1 MKIPKNRFP
10 ARLAT
15 RWTVVAV
22 VVFVGMLMGSR
33 FDVPDD
39 RAVDRGAVARTG
51 ALEVPALDSS
61 SESTRPP
68 SSSDLFRDDTPA
80 VEPIDEPLAA
90 AVPSEATRATE
101 ASKPPWR
108 DPLDA
113 LIAAGRADADPGAA
127 IAALLAAQPG
137 MGDQLLALLLESQG
151 GQDEQDALM
160 VALAMALSIDTTLA
174 TQQATTLET
183 EGGSGELAW
192 LWFDRDGTILAMADL
207 WISGEDRARYFPRF
221 LQMDAVLEPWH
232 AIELASMMESANAAK
247 EMAGQPRTRLLK
259 MIELSLASAN
269 QHAVA
274 VAGEWLESTMPELRE
289 LAQRTI
295 VSALADDPEGAADWI
310 DRADESVQVA
320 LMEAVLYRISGDHL
334 SRFLDE
340 TGDTMLQ
347 QEYRGS
353 ALLSGFS
360 RATDLDLQQ
369 LIYQRGESTDSESY
383 RKLML
388 FGSQGALGRG
398 DRFPAS
404 WAHALKWVAETD
416 PARSVRGT
424 ALRICALSWPT
435 DDAAG
440 FQRLIQTS
448 DVDQRTAEI
457 AASLLSARGSA
468 RWSLGD

>member
-33 FDVPDD
+33 FDMPE
-39 RAVDRGAVARTG
+39 DRGEDRGVVARTD
-51 ALEVPALDSS
+51 ALEVPAVGSS
-61 SESTRPP
+61 REPTRPP

-90 AVPSEATRATE
+90 AVPSEAARATE

-108 DPLDA
+108 DALDA
-113 LIAAGRADADPGAA
+113 LITAGRADADPGAA

-151 GQDEQDALM
+151 GQDEQDALL
-160 VALAMALSIDTTLA
+160 VALAMALSIDPTLA
-174 TQQATTLET
+174 T
-183 EGGSGELAW
+183 EGGSGELGS

-221 LQMDAVLEPWH
+221 LQMEGVLEPWH
-232 AIELASMMESANAAK
+232 AVELASMMESANAAK

-269 QHAVA
+269 QQAVA
-274 VAGEWLESTMPELRE
+274 VAGEWLESTMPGLRE

-295 VSALADDPEGAADWI
+295 VSALVDDPEGAADWI

-334 SRFLDE
+334 SRFLDA

-383 RKLML
+383 RKLVL

-424 ALRICALSWPT
+424 ALRICAMSWPT

-457 AASLLSARGSA
+457 AASLLIARGSA
-468 RWSLGD
+468 QWSLGD

>member
-1 MKIPKNRFP
+1 MKIPRDQFP
-10 ARLAT
+10 TRLASK
-15 RWTVVAV
+15 WTLLAV
-22 VVFVGMLMGSR
+22 VVFVGILMGSR
-33 FDVPDD
+33 FDVPKDRGED
-39 RAVDRGAVARTG
+39 RAGVVRTDAV
-51 ALEVPALDSS
+51 EVPAIDSS
-61 SESTRPP
+61 SEPTRPP

-90 AVPSEATRATE
+90 AVLSEATRATE

-108 DPLDA
+108 APLDA
-113 LIAAGRADADPGAA
+113 LITAGRADADPGAA

-151 GQDEQDALM
+151 GQDEQDALL
-160 VALAMALSIDTTLA
+160 VALAMALSIDTALA
-174 TQQATTLET
+174 TQQATEA
-183 EGGSGELAW
+183 GSGELAS

-221 LQMDAVLEPWH
+221 LQMEGVLEPWH

-269 QHAVA
+269 QQAVA
-274 VAGEWLESTMPELRE
+274 IAGEWLESSMPELRE
-289 LAQRTI
+289 LAQRTV
-295 VSALADDPEGAADWI
+295 VSALADDPGRAADWI
-310 DRADESVQVA
+310 ERADESVQVP
-320 LMEAVLYRISGDHL
+320 LLEAVLYRISGDHL

-383 RKLML
+383 RKLVL

-398 DRFPAS
+398 DRFPPS
-404 WAHALKWVAETD
+404 WVQTLKWVAETD

-424 ALRICALSWPT
+424 ALRICALSWPAGDT
-435 DDAAG
+435 AG
-440 FQRLIQTS
+440 FHRLIQTS

-468 RWSLGD
+468 R

>member
-33 FDVPDD
+33 FDMPE
-39 RAVDRGAVARTG
+39 DRGEDRGVVARTD
-51 ALEVPALDSS
+51 ALEVPAVGSS
-61 SESTRPP
+61 REPTRPP

-90 AVPSEATRATE
+90 AVPSEAARATE

-151 GQDEQDALM
+151 GQDEQDALL
-160 VALAMALSIDTTLA
+160 VALAMALSIDPTLA
-174 TQQATTLET
+174 T
-183 EGGSGELAW
+183 EGGSGELGS

-221 LQMDAVLEPWH
+221 LQMEGVLEPWH

-269 QHAVA
+269 QQAVA
-274 VAGEWLESTMPELRE
+274 VAGEWLESTMPGLRE

-295 VSALADDPEGAADWI
+295 VSALVDDPEGAADWI

-334 SRFLDE
+334 SRFLDA

-383 RKLML
+383 RKLVL

-448 DVDQRTAEI
+448 DVDPRTAEI
-457 AASLLSARGSA
+457 AASLLIARGSA
-468 RWSLGD
+468 QWSLGD

>member
-33 FDVPDD
+33 FDMPE
-39 RAVDRGAVARTG
+39 DRGEDRGVVARTD
-51 ALEVPALDSS
+51 ALEVPAVGSS
-61 SESTRPP
+61 REPTRPP

-90 AVPSEATRATE
+90 AVPSEAARATE

-108 DPLDA
+108 DALDA
-113 LIAAGRADADPGAA
+113 LITAGRADADPGAA

-151 GQDEQDALM
+151 GQDEQDALL
-160 VALAMALSIDTTLA
+160 VALAMALSIDPTLA
-174 TQQATTLET
+174 T
-183 EGGSGELAW
+183 EGVSGELGS

-221 LQMDAVLEPWH
+221 LQMEGVLEPWH
-232 AIELASMMESANAAK
+232 AVELASMMESANAAK

-269 QHAVA
+269 QQAVA
-274 VAGEWLESTMPELRE
+274 VAGEWLESTMPGLRE

-295 VSALADDPEGAADWI
+295 VSALVDDPEGAADWI

-334 SRFLDE
+334 SRFLDA

-383 RKLML
+383 RKLVL

-457 AASLLSARGSA
+457 AASLLIARGSA
-468 RWSLGD
+468 QWSLGD

>member
-1 MKIPKNRFP
+1 
-10 ARLAT
+10 
-15 RWTVVAV
+15 
-22 VVFVGMLMGSR
+22 
-33 FDVPDD
+33 
-39 RAVDRGAVARTG
+39 
-51 ALEVPALDSS
+51 
-61 SESTRPP
+61 
-68 SSSDLFRDDTPA
+68 
-80 VEPIDEPLAA
+80 
-90 AVPSEATRATE
+90 
-101 ASKPPWR
+101 
-108 DPLDA
+108 
-113 LIAAGRADADPGAA
+113 
-127 IAALLAAQPG
+127 
-137 MGDQLLALLLESQG
+137 
-151 GQDEQDALM
+151 
-160 VALAMALSIDTTLA
+160 
-174 TQQATTLET
+174 
-183 EGGSGELAW
+183 
-192 LWFDRDGTILAMADL
+192 MADL

-221 LQMDAVLEPWH
+221 LQMEGVLEPWH

-259 MIELSLASAN
+259 MMELSLASAN
-269 QHAVA
+269 QQAVA
-274 VAGEWLESTMPELRE
+274 IAGEWLESTMPELRE

-295 VSALADDPEGAADWI
+295 VSALADDPGGAADWI
-310 DRADESVQVA
+310 ERADESVQVP
-320 LMEAVLYRISGDHL
+320 LLEAVLYRITGEHL

-398 DRFPAS
+398 DSFPPS
-404 WAHALKWVAETD
+404 WAQTLKWVAETD

-424 ALRICALSWPT
+424 ALRICALSWPAG
-435 DDAAG
+435 DAAG
-440 FQRLIQTS
+440 FHRLIQTS

>member
-1 MKIPKNRFP
+1 M
-10 ARLAT
+10 
-15 RWTVVAV
+15 
-22 VVFVGMLMGSR
+22 
-33 FDVPDD
+33 
-39 RAVDRGAVARTG
+39 
-51 ALEVPALDSS
+51 DSS
-61 SESTRPP
+61 SEPTRPP
-68 SSSDLFRDDTPA
+68 SASDLFRDDTPA
-80 VEPIDEPLAA
+80 VELIDEPLAA

-151 GQDEQDALM
+151 GQDEQDALL
-160 VALAMALSIDTTLA
+160 VALAMALSIDTT
-174 TQQATTLET
+174 QATEQAT
-183 EGGSGELAW
+183 EAGSGELAS

-221 LQMDAVLEPWH
+221 LQMEGVLEPWH

-269 QHAVA
+269 QQAVA
-274 VAGEWLESTMPELRE
+274 IAGEWLESSMPELRE
-289 LAQRTI
+289 LAQRTV
-295 VSALADDPEGAADWI
+295 VSALADDPGSAADWI
-310 DRADESVQVA
+310 ERADESVQVP
-320 LMEAVLYRISGDHL
+320 LLEAVLYRISGDHL
-334 SRFLDE
+334 SRFLEE

-383 RKLML
+383 RKLVL

-398 DRFPAS
+398 DSFPPS
-404 WAHALKWVAETD
+404 WAQTLKWVAETD

-424 ALRICALSWPT
+424 ALRICALSWPAGDT
-435 DDAAG
+435 AG
-440 FQRLIQTS
+440 FHRLIQTS

>member
-33 FDVPDD
+33 FDVPED

-61 SESTRPP
+61 RESTRPP

-101 ASKPPWR
+101 ASKPPWS

-151 GQDEQDALM
+151 GQDEQDALL

-174 TQQATTLET
+174 T
-183 EGGSGELAW
+183 EGGSGELAS

-320 LMEAVLYRISGDHL
+320 LMDAVLYRISGDHL
-334 SRFLDE
+334 SRFLDA

-383 RKLML
+383 RKLVL
-388 FGSQGALGRG
+388 FGSQGGLGRG
-398 DRFPAS
+398 DSFSAS
-404 WAHALKWVAETD
+404 WAQTLKWVAETD

-424 ALRICALSWPT
+424 ALRICALSWPAG
-435 DDAAG
+435 DAAG
-440 FQRLIQTS
+440 FHRLIQTS